1 MPVVA
6 VLNQKGGVGKTTL
19 ATNLAAGFASAGER
33 VQYIDADP
41 QATALDTSGTKTSG
55 PVFPVVGIP
64 RNTLHDRG
72 ALAGRKSSRIKCP
85 AFGFEGVAVDG
96 STNRTKLDFQA

>member
-19 ATNLAAGFASAGER
+19 ATNLAAGFASAGEG

-72 ALAGRKSSRIKCP
+72 SVGPQKVLKDKMPCIWV
-85 AFGFEGVAVDG
+85 EGVAVDG

>member
-19 ATNLAAGFASAGER
+19 ATNLAAVFASAGER

-41 QATALDTSGTKTSG
+41 QATALDWSATSRHSQEH
-55 PVFPVVGIP
+55 PSP
-64 RNTLHDRG
+64 RHAHLVSP
-72 ALAGRKSSRIKCP
+72 L
-85 AFGFEGVAVDG
+85 
-96 STNRTKLDFQA
+96 